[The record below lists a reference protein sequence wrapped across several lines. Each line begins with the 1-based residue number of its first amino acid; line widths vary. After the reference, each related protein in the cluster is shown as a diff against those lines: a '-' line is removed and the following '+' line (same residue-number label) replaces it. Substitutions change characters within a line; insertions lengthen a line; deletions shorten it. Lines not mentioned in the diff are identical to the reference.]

1 MSENTPY
8 NPPPDVT
15 SQPEPGENRS
25 SRSPGTWVGGAILI
39 LLGVIFLLQNTGI
52 FTLANWWALFI
63 LIPALGAFGNAWSQ
77 YREAGR
83 FDSQAR
89 GSLIGGLLLSIVA
102 GIFLFG
108 LDWGR
113 IWPVFLIVGGISL
126 LLNAMLPD

>member
-15 SQPEPGENRS
+15 SQPEPGGNRS
-25 SRSPGTWVGGAILI
+25 SRSPGTGERAILI

-102 GIFLFG
+102 GTFLFG

-113 IWPVFLIVGGISL
+113 VWPVFLIVVAYL
-126 LLNAMLPD
+126 CC